1 MVNQVSV
8 GELQTNCWIAA
19 LPKAGGEQGD
29 CVLFDP
35 GADGDLII
43 ARLGQLLLRPRYI
56 VLTHAHFDHVAALP
70 ELAAAYPGAEIAI
83 HPAEAAKL
91 GPQSLALHRQ
101 DFLSA
106 GADSY
111 VEALWKPLPEPSLLL
126 HDGDK
131 LGPFTVL
138 HLPGHSPG
146 SIGLHWVEEKILISG
161 DTLFNAGVGRTDL
174 PGGDSQELNQSL
186 ARIFSMDED
195 ITVYPGH
202 GPSTTIR
209 RERNRYR

>member
-1 MVNQVSV
+1 MVNQISV
-8 GELQTNCWIAA
+8 GELQTNCWITA
-19 LPKAGGEQGD
+19 LPNPGE

-35 GADGDLII
+35 GGDGDLII
-43 ARLGQLLLRPRYI
+43 ARLSKFLLRPRYI

-70 ELAAAYPGAEIAI
+70 ELAAAYPDAEIAI

-91 GPQSLALHRQ
+91 GPQSLDLHRQ
-101 DFLSA
+101 DFNSA
-106 GADSY
+106 GAAAY
-111 VEALWKPLPEPSLLL
+111 VESLWKPLPEASLLL
-126 HDGDK
+126 RDGDT
-131 LGPFTVL
+131 LGPFKIL

-146 SIGLHWVEEKILISG
+146 SIGLHGEEEKILISG

-174 PGGDSQELNQSL
+174 PGGDVNELNQSL
-186 ARIFSMDED
+186 ARIFSMDGD

-209 RERNRYR
+209 RERSRYS